1 MKGHIR
7 KHRDSW
13 AIIVELP
20 RDPQT
25 GKRRQKWVTLKGTRT
40 DAEKKLA
47 ELLHQVNTGS
57 FSRPGK
63 KLTVENFLT
72 QWLNDYAAINVRPLT
87 KQSYEHWIRKQI
99 IPAIGTLLLSR
110 LQPSH
115 LQTFYR
121 KALETGRID
130 GKGGLSR
137 SSVVH
142 IHRILHDALSYAVQ
156 CGLLSCNV
164 ADTVKPPRARH
175 KEMRTLDSVG
185 VSRLLEASKD
195 TIYYHIFH
203 LAVFTGMRRS
213 ELLGLRWRDV
223 DLDMATVSVVQTLHC
238 LGKGKVI
245 FQEPKSSK
253 GKRQIA
259 LSPAAVIALREHRQ
273 QQELERL
280 DCLLKGAPVVYDDLV
295 FSNSDGSPLLPNSV
309 THAFIKTVRRLG
321 LREVRFHDLRHTHA
335 SLMLKQGIHPKI
347 VSERLGHATIG
358 ITLDTYSH
366 VTPGLQEAAALRF
379 EQCLQQQNV

>member
-99 IPAIGTLLLSR
+99 NPAIGTLLLSR

-156 CGLLSCNV
+156 CGLLSRNV
-164 ADTVKPPRARH
+164 TDTVKPPRACH

>member
-99 IPAIGTLLLSR
+99 NPAIGTLLLSR

-156 CGLLSCNV
+156 CGLLSRNV
-164 ADTVKPPRARH
+164 ADTVKPPRACH